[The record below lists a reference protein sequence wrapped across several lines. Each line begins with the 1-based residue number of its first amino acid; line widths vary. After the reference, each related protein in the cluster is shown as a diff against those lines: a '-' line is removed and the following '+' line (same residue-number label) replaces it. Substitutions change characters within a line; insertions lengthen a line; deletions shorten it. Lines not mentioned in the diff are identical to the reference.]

1 MKRILSIY
9 KMLNKYINRMENQNQ
24 DGKNNIILVCKG
36 ESK

>member
-9 KMLNKYINRMENQNQ
+9 KMLNKYINRMENQDQ
-24 DGKNNIILVCKG
+24 DEKNNIILVRKG